1 MTEVVL
7 DCFYRP
13 AENLADARLEFSLT
27 NTGKKTLQS
36 FTLAYS
42 AMTRAAANASLENA
56 EGLTRIANFHEL
68 SPPSGFQLEPGKSW
82 NFVVQGL
89 VNPARHRLDG
99 PKSAYITVLGQI
111 IEVLC
116 NDLDTPPDSDTGE
129 RRNVP
134 IGMVDLPI
142 HIVPWPQSIGV
153 SAWTDKITA
162 FHLSEGTSEEKAAA
176 AKINGLSKRLFPD
189 APFPFRF
196 SVFANTHALALRHD
210 GALSDEA
217 YGIEFSNDQAV
228 LSYGGQPGRDYGLTV
243 LAQIAYGAYVD
254 PGTYRF
260 PAKGTIADSP
270 RFGWRGTHLDVSRH
284 FRQKNEVL
292 RLLDILA
299 WGRMNVLQWHLTD
312 DEGWRLEI
320 KAYPELTSSGAKRGP
335 GCQQVGQLGFSSE
348 IYEGSYSQDDV
359 RDIVSHAIDLNIDIV
374 PEIDVPGHSTA
385 VLKTYPKFADQ
396 AEPDNSYHSIQGY
409 PNNAL
414 NPAMDETYDFLEKV
428 FAEVASLF
436 PSEFIHIGGDEV
448 DVHSWLESP
457 KAQRLMSEENLT
469 GTLELQAH
477 FMGRVRKILAKHGKK
492 LAGWDEV
499 SHGGGIDPDGVLLMA
514 WQKREVTKELIDQG
528 YDVISTPG
536 QHYYLDMVQASGWSE
551 PGASW
556 AGVSTP
562 EASYAYEP
570 SDGLDESK
578 LNQLKGV
585 QACIWSEHLT
595 DNALFNHM
603 VFPRIYAVAEAGWTS
618 PDRKNWQR
626 FAAASAIFPTL

>member
-1 MTEVVL
+1 MTDVVL

-13 AENLADARLEFSLT
+13 SENLAEARLEFALT
-27 NTGKKTLQS
+27 NTGKKTLRS

-42 AMTRAAANASLENA
+42 AMTRAAGNASLENA
-56 EGLTRIANFHEL
+56 QNLTRIANFHEL
-68 SPPSGFQLEPGKSW
+68 SPPPGLKLEPGESW
-82 NFVVQGL
+82 TFAVQGL

-99 PKSAYITVLGQI
+99 PKSAYITIYDQI
-111 IEVLC
+111 VEVLC
-116 NDLDTPPDSDTGE
+116 NDLDAPDDADTGE
-129 RRNVP
+129 RRSVSP
-134 IGMVDLPI
+134 GVVDLPI
-142 HIVPWPQSIGV
+142 HIVPWPQTINV
-153 SAWTDKITA
+153 SAWTDRISA
-162 FHLSEGTSEEKAAA
+162 IHLSEGTPDEKAAA
-176 AKINGLSKRLFPD
+176 GKINDLSKRLFPE
-189 APFPFRF
+189 APYPFRF
-196 SVFANTHALALRHD
+196 SASSTTCGLALRHD
-210 GALSDEA
+210 ETLADEA
-217 YGIEFSNDQAV
+217 YGIEFANEHA
-228 LSYGGQPGRDYGLTV
+228 LLRYGGQQGRDYGLTV
-243 LAQIAYGAYVD
+243 LAQIAYGAYVAPD
-254 PGTYRF
+254 TYRF
-260 PAKGTIADSP
+260 PVRGSIADSP

-284 FRQKNEVL
+284 FRQKHEVL

-335 GCQQVGQLGFSSE
+335 GCQQVGQLGFSSQT
-348 IYEGSYSQDDV
+348 YEGFYSQDDIS
-359 RDIVSHAIDLNIDIV
+359 DIVSHALDLNIDIV

-436 PSEFIHIGGDEV
+436 PSEYIHIGGDEV

-457 KAQRLMSEENLT
+457 KAQRLMSEKNLS

-477 FMGRVRKILAKHGKK
+477 FMGRVREILAKHGKK

-528 YDVISTPG
+528 YDVVSTPG
-536 QHYYLDMVQASGWSE
+536 QHYYLDMVQASGWKE

-570 SDGLDESK
+570 SEGLDEAK
-578 LNQLKGV
+578 LDQLKGV

-595 DNALFNHM
+595 DKALFNHM
-603 VFPRIYAVAEAGWTS
+603 VFPRVYVVAEAGWTS
-618 PDRKNWQR
+618 PAQKNWQR
-626 FAAASAIFPTL
+626 FAASSMYFPSL